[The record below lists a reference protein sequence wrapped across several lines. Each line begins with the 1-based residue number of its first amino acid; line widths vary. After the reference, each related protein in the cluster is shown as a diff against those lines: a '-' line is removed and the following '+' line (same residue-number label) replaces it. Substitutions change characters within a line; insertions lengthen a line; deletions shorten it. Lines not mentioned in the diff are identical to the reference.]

1 MRKFLIIAAV
11 FVMALNLTLSPVP
24 ARALS
29 ILDFDMAAPTAGSIS
44 YDGGATPLKGVNI
57 QVDTVVGIGTP
68 LNNLVLLPVTGGL
81 LNFTTGN
88 LTGFDQ
94 YHWNFGGGGPASIVL
109 TGGIST
115 LGIPDNSTLL
125 TGTVM
130 SALVTYHADNQ
141 TFRVLDETLLDTKND
156 VLEKYYYGQNYPG
169 WLGGLNLSFIANNGN
184 PPPNAFASD
193 LIASGDIINN
203 QPIPEPATMLLL
215 GFGLIGLA
223 GYGRKKFF
231 KK

>member
-1 MRKFLIIAAV
+1 M
-11 FVMALNLTLSPVP
+11 
-24 ARALS
+24 
-29 ILDFDMAAPTAGSIS
+29 
-44 YDGGATPLKGVNI
+44 
-57 QVDTVVGIGTP
+57 
-68 LNNLVLLPVTGGL
+68 VLLPITGGL

>member
-44 YDGGATPLKGVNI
+44 YAGGATPLKGVNI
-57 QVDTVVGIGTP
+57 RVDTVAGIGTP
-68 LNNLVLLPVTGGL
+68 LNNMVLLPITGGL

-109 TGGIST
+109 TGGITT

-125 TGTVM
+125 TGAVM

-141 TFRVLDETLLDTKND
+141 TFSVLDETLLDTKND

-169 WLGGLNLSFIANNGN
+169 WLGGLNLSFILNNGN

>member
-68 LNNLVLLPVTGGL
+68 LNNMDLLPVTGGL

-88 LTGFDQ
+88 FTGYDSS
-94 YHWNFGGGGPASIVL
+94 YWKFGVGGPASIVL
-109 TGGIST
+109 TGGIPA

>member
-1 MRKFLIIAAV
+1 MKRFLIIAAV
-11 FVMALNLTLSPVP
+11 FVMALGLALSPVP

-44 YDGGATPLKGVNI
+44 YAGGATPLKGLNI
-57 QVDTVVGIGTP
+57 QVDTLVGIGTP
-68 LNNLVLLPVTGGL
+68 LNNMVLLPITSGL

-88 LTGFDQ
+88 FTGFDQ
-94 YHWNFGGGGPASIVL
+94 YHWNFGAGGPASIVL
-109 TGGIST
+109 TGGIPA
-115 LGIPDNSTLL
+115 LDIPNNSTLF
-125 TGTVM
+125 TGTIM
-130 SALVTYHADNQ
+130 SALVTYHAANQ
-141 TFRVLDETLLDTKND
+141 TFRVLDETFLDIKNA
-156 VLEKYYYGQNYPG
+156 VLENYYYGQNYPG

-215 GFGLIGLA
+215 GSGLIGLA

>member
-44 YDGGATPLKGVNI
+44 YAGGATPLKGVNI
-57 QVDTVVGIGTP
+57 QVDTVAGIGTP
-68 LNNLVLLPVTGGL
+68 LNNMVLLPITGGL

-109 TGGIST
+109 TGGITT

-141 TFRVLDETLLDTKND
+141 TFSVLDETLLDTKND

>member
-24 ARALS
+24 TRALS

-44 YDGGATPLKGVNI
+44 YAGGATPLKGVNI
-57 QVDTVVGIGTP
+57 QVDTVAGIGTP
-68 LNNLVLLPVTGGL
+68 LNSMVLLPITGGL

-109 TGGIST
+109 TGGITT

-130 SALVTYHADNQ
+130 SALVTYHVDNQ

>member
-44 YDGGATPLKGVNI
+44 YAGGATPLKGVNI